1 MKKVVLNLLAAAA
14 VFTGCKAVSAAE
26 AVVSGDIYSA
36 YVWRGM
42 TFNDGAV
49 FQPAVDVSHAGF
61 GVNVW
66 ANLDIDDYNGTLND
80 GEFSE
85 VDLTVSYGFALG
97 AVDVSAGYIEY
108 LFPHSDADGTRE
120 IFVGGSFSPIEN
132 LSLGADL
139 YYDFDE
145 VEGFYA
151 ALSASY
157 GFEPMEKLSLEAGVV
172 IGIADNDFSLGDKGG
187 FHEINVSLS
196 GSYAINDSWSAGAMI
211 AYTNPLDKDVLP
223 EQDVDFYGGGNISY
237 SF

>member
-1 MKKVVLNLLAAAA
+1 MKRIVLGFIAAAM
-14 VFTGCKAVSAAE
+14 VFTGYSAVTAAE
-26 AVVSGDIYSA
+26 AVLSGDLNSA

-42 TFNDGAV
+42 TFNAGAV
-49 FQPAVDVSHAGF
+49 FQPAIEVSHAGF

-66 ANLDIDDYNGTLND
+66 GNLDIGDYDGTLED

-85 VDLTVSYGFALG
+85 IDLTLSYGFGIG
-97 AVDVSAGYIEY
+97 AVDISVGYIEY
-108 LFPHSDADGTRE
+108 LFPSSDADGTRE
-120 IFVGGSFSPIEN
+120 IFVGGSISPIEN
-132 LSLGADL
+132 LTVGADF

-157 GFEPMEKLSLEAGVV
+157 GFEPMEKLGLEAGIV

-187 FHEINVSLS
+187 FNEINLSLS
-196 GSYAINDSWSAGAMI
+196 GCYEINDSLSIGAMI
-211 AYTNPLDKDVLP
+211 AYMNSLDKDVLP
-223 EQDVDFYGGGNISY
+223 EQDVDFYGGANVSY

>member
-1 MKKVVLNLLAAAA
+1 MKRMLLGFIGAALLFTASSA
-14 VFTGCKAVSAAE
+14 VAAE
-26 AVVSGDIYSA
+26 AVLSGDLNSA
-36 YVWRGM
+36 YVWRGI

-49 FQPAVDVSHAGF
+49 FQPAIDVSHGGF

-66 ANLDIDDYNGTLND
+66 GNLDIDDYNGTLED

-85 VDLTVSYGFALG
+85 VDLTLSYGFPIG
-97 AVDVSAGYIEY
+97 PVDVSFGYIEY
-108 LFPHSDADGTRE
+108 LFPHSDSDGTRE
-120 IFVGGSFSPIEN
+120 VFVGGSISPLEN

-151 ALSASY
+151 ALGASY

-172 IGIADNDFSLGDKGG
+172 IGIADNDFSTGDKGG
-187 FHEINVSLS
+187 FHEINLSLS
-196 GSYAINDSWSAGAMI
+196 GSYVINDSFSVGAMI
-211 AYTNPLDKDVLP
+211 AYTNPLDNDVLP
-223 EQDVDFYGGGNISY
+223 EQDVDFYGGVNASY